1 MNINS
6 SKITAT
12 QTTGRICRFEPG
24 KTAEMFTLVIADTQ
38 EIKWFANSNTSD
50 YIIIDSEDKLNK
62 VLNYEDI
69 QSRQI
74 QFNTD
79 YNNRF

>member
-1 MNINS
+1 
-6 SKITAT
+6 
-12 QTTGRICRFEPG
+12 
-24 KTAEMFTLVIADTQ
+24 MFTLVIADTQ

-50 YIIIDSEDKLNK
+50 YIVIDSEDKLNK

-74 QFNTD
+74 QFNID